1 MTCLTLSGVKTHR
14 GSHNIRYPLHYGI
27 ILVKFAEEGENDAIP
42 EEPHADPRGV
52 PVPAQEEDGPGA
64 YHARIENGGKN
75 ETSSACQHQCCRTA
89 ILTGCSIVA
98 IIYDPCCHAMPC
110 GTVGFCVIKRARKAA
125 FTVVPFPIPLQ
136 LLAEQQQKEEEE
148 EEAAASKKS
157 QLKPDE
163 GGDEEYGTAEG
174 QGVKEMEDAKCSQG
188 APVKGN
194 SICWVGFS
202 TYSAKRLKGPWFCP
216 MDIHRPKELSLLEI
230 KYSVLRSFISH
241 PNGCYK
247 LDQINMKFT

>member
-1 MTCLTLSGVKTHR
+1 MFNCCNHLRSVLPCHAVRHSRFLCNQTC
-14 GSHNIRYPLHYGI
+14 
-27 ILVKFAEEGENDAIP
+27 EEGRFYSGAISYSFT
-42 EEPHADPRGV
+42 AFGRTTAKGGGRG
-52 PVPAQEEDGPGA
+52 
-64 YHARIENGGKN
+64 GGGRV
-75 ETSSACQHQCCRTA
+75 E
-89 ILTGCSIVA
+89 
-98 IIYDPCCHAMPC
+98 
-110 GTVGFCVIKRARKAA
+110 
-125 FTVVPFPIPLQ
+125 
-136 LLAEQQQKEEEE
+136 
-148 EEAAASKKS
+148 KS